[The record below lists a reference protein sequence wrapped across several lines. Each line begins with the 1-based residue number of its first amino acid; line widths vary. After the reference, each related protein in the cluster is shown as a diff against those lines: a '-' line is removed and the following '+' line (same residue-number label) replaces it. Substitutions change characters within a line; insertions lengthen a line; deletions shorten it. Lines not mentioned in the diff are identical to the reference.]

1 MRHTRMEPIEG
12 QPSAAASASQLTHD
26 EELAPQ
32 LQQQLDVAKQSIEQ
46 LAMRL
51 QRPDEEQAIQ
61 MAGPAS
67 HSSMEPRGS
76 SSGEDSSS
84 MEPYRGGGGEG
95 SSSMEPYRSGGG
107 EGGFADAADLSEIA
121 PSHRGLNAHAA
132 AVYRPQ
138 RGGSTGSVPKNRGSA
153 GWSVGSHLPRGGWQ
167 K

>member
-1 MRHTRMEPIEG
+1 MEPIEG

-84 MEPYRGGGGEG
+84 MEPYR
-95 SSSMEPYRSGGG
+95 SGGG

-132 AVYRPQ
+132 AVVPA
-138 RGGSTGSVPKNRGSA
+138 STEMKCCSSA
-153 GWSVGSHLPRGGWQ
+153 TMASSSSQDGA
-167 K
+167 

>member
-1 MRHTRMEPIEG
+1 MRHTRIEPIEG

-107 EGGFADAADLSEIA
+107 EGGSTDAADLSEIA

-132 AVYRPQ
+132 AVVPA
-138 RGGSTGSVPKNRGSA
+138 STEMKCCSSA
-153 GWSVGSHLPRGGWQ
+153 TMASSSSQDGA
-167 K
+167 

>member
-1 MRHTRMEPIEG
+1 MRHTRIEPIEG

-132 AVYRPQ
+132 AVVPA
-138 RGGSTGSVPKNRGSA
+138 STEMKCCSSA
-153 GWSVGSHLPRGGWQ
+153 TMASSSSQDGA
-167 K
+167 

>member
-1 MRHTRMEPIEG
+1 MEPIEG

-67 HSSMEPRGS
+67 PSSMEPHGS

-107 EGGFADAADLSEIA
+107 EGGSTDAADLSEIA

-132 AVYRPQ
+132 AVVPA
-138 RGGSTGSVPKNRGSA
+138 STEMKCCSSA
-153 GWSVGSHLPRGGWQ
+153 TMASSSSQDGA
-167 K
+167 

>member
-1 MRHTRMEPIEG
+1 MRHTRIEPIEG

-51 QRPDEEQAIQ
+51 QRPDEEHAIQ

-121 PSHRGLNAHAA
+121 PSHRGLSAHAA
-132 AVYRPQ
+132 AVVPA
-138 RGGSTGSVPKNRGSA
+138 STEMKCCSSA
-153 GWSVGSHLPRGGWQ
+153 TMASSSSQDGA
-167 K
+167 